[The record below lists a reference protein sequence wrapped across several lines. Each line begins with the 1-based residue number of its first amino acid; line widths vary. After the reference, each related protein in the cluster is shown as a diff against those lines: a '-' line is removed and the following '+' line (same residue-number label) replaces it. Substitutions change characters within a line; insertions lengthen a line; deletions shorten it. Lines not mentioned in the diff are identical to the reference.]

1 LKRVCNAA
9 FSDTFVSWMHM
20 KAMRVFVESTLR
32 FGVPANFSAFMV
44 KPAKNKTKKYRV
56 ALDELFGASGLYG
69 SNTIKPQA
77 MSKRAVRITSHM
89 SV

>member
-1 LKRVCNAA
+1 
-9 FSDTFVSWMHM
+9 M

-69 SNTIKPQA
+69 SQYNQTASNEQEGGEDYFSYVCVNLVPVTGGAQ
-77 MSKRAVRITSHM
+77 
-89 SV
+89 